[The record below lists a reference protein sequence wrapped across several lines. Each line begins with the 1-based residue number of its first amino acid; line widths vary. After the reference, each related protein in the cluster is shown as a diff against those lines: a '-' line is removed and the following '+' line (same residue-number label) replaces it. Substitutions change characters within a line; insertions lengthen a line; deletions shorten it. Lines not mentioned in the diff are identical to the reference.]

1 VVIGEGDNVINE
13 ILSEQSID
21 DVKGLFFKNKISNKI
36 VYTGNRSLIE
46 NINLLPFPNWKLFD
60 LSKYKNSRLSSRQN
74 PVGHIETSRGCSFHC
89 NFCNKLTFG
98 TVYRE
103 KKPKRVV
110 DEMEYMLSCGFKEIH
125 IADDSFTQNIQR
137 AKEICKEISKKPE
150 FIIVPFDGIIAGL
163 KQKKYDAI
171 ISAMTITDERSKE
184 VGFSK
189 PYFLAGQSIVV
200 REDNNSIKS
209 LNDLINKKI
218 GVQLGTTG
226 EIEAKKILNV
236 VVVSYDNIS
245 AAFIDLKNGRIDAII
260 NDIPTNRLIV
270 NQKGKMKIVGE
281 PLTKECY
288 GIAVR
293 QEDKK
298 LLELIN
304 CTLDKIQ
311 KNGIQRKLYRKW
323 QIE

>member
-1 VVIGEGDNVINE
+1 LGNPVATQSVRDALLDIKEVIFVKNVF
-13 ILSEQSID
+13 
-21 DVKGLFFKNKISNKI
+21 GLFLCLLFLCACSRTNDTNILKIGTDATYPPFEI
-36 VYTGNRSLIE
+36 IDTTTGELVG
-46 NINLLPFPNWKLFD
+46 FD
-60 LSKYKNSRLSSRQN
+60 IDL
-74 PVGHIETSRGCSFHC
+74 
-89 NFCNKLTFG
+89 
-98 TVYRE
+98 
-103 KKPKRVV
+103 
-110 DEMEYMLSCGFKEIH
+110 M
-125 IADDSFTQNIQR
+125 
-137 AKEICKEISKKPE
+137 KEICKEISKKPE

>member
-1 VVIGEGDNVINE
+1 MLFFSPNKFDNPADKLGNPVATQSVRDALLDIKEVIFVKNVF
-13 ILSEQSID
+13 
-21 DVKGLFFKNKISNKI
+21 GLFLCLLFLCACSRTNDTNILKIGTDATYPPFEI
-36 VYTGNRSLIE
+36 IDTTTGELVG
-46 NINLLPFPNWKLFD
+46 FD
-60 LSKYKNSRLSSRQN
+60 IDL
-74 PVGHIETSRGCSFHC
+74 
-89 NFCNKLTFG
+89 
-98 TVYRE
+98 
-103 KKPKRVV
+103 
-110 DEMEYMLSCGFKEIH
+110 M
-125 IADDSFTQNIQR
+125 
-137 AKEICKEISKKPE
+137 KEICKEISKKPE